1 MHKSK
6 AEPSCVPQPAGVDG
20 IPSPWGQRGPIPGGP
35 RSAGRVRHSVSL
47 GGREP
52 LSLRPTPGA
61 GLLALPFGISST
73 AQPALRLRFQLP
85 PAPAGTGC
93 PGWGGT
99 VPAAGASVGPV
110 PKRAWEHRHCE
121 GRRVFLARCSVPHG
135 QRKRLILTLG
145 RWGLGWGQR
154 CPAPRA
160 VRTTQSLA
168 RCHPKVPSPRFGEP
182 FFFVRPPSCT
192 WPRPCET
199 LTRAPAC
206 GTGGEGRAVPAP
218 GQPCRRSFQ
227 YFWLCCS
234 CHPAPRPCP
243 ATLRRAGEQQEP
255 LGCRGR
261 PVR

>member
-1 MHKSK
+1 M
-6 AEPSCVPQPAGVDG
+6 AQRVLGGQGAALPAANAG
-20 IPSPWGQRGPIPGGP
+20 SRAP
-35 RSAGRVRHSVSL
+35 RSALWHFVNSTASAAAPLPAPPGTRWHWLPRL
-47 GGREP
+47 GGN
-52 LSLRPTPGA
+52 RPRSGRLGGA
-61 GLLALPFGISST
+61 GAKEGVGAS
-73 AQPALRLRFQLP
+73 ALRG
-85 PAPAGTGC
+85 PA
-93 PGWGGT
+93 
-99 VPAAGASVGPV
+99 SI
-110 PKRAWEHRHCE
+110 
-121 GRRVFLARCSVPHG
+121 FSRCSVPHG

-145 RWGLGWGQR
+145 RRGLGWCQR
-154 CPAPRA
+154 CPAPGA
-160 VRTTQSLA
+160 VRTQSLA

-182 FFFVRPPSCT
+182 FFFVCPPSCT